1 MLMRFATWLRLNIDG
16 VVTLVIAATV
26 ILLEVLD
33 KTNASSN
40 LVSGA
45 ILLVLSLLAVTILR
59 DRNRVTR
66 LVQET
71 AAVRLL
77 YGAEVDQAQARARRT
92 SNRWIYKGG
101 TGTSARV
108 TTLPFFLDRAR
119 AEHQLMNLQ
128 VEILDPGNEQLCQ
141 AEALYRNSLQPG
153 GDANGRPW
161 TADRIRKQSYGTV
174 LACAW
179 YRQQSEFLSIDL
191 ALSPALTT
199 YRWDMSDEIVIVN
212 QRGSNTPGLQFE
224 HGKTQYSD
232 LAREL
237 AVSFK
242 QGRQIPLG
250 RDTELRPPTEPTIVQ
265 TRRLLDQLG
274 LGLPVMYTDED
285 VTEIVEYALRP
296 VNTF

>member
-1 MLMRFATWLRLNIDG
+1 MLRFVNWLRLNIDG
-16 VVTLVIAATV
+16 VVTLLIAATV

-33 KTNASSN
+33 KTNAGSN

-59 DRNRVTR
+59 DRNRIAR
-66 LVQET
+66 LVQES
-71 AAVRLL
+71 AAVRML
-77 YGAEVDQAQARARRT
+77 YGAEIDQAHARARRT
-92 SNRWIYKGG
+92 TDRWIHRGG
-101 TGTSARV
+101 TGTFLRV
-108 TTLPFFLDRAR
+108 TTLPYFLERAR
-119 AEHQLMNLQ
+119 AEHQLLTVQ

-141 AEALYRNSLQPG
+141 AEALYRNSLQPR

-161 TADRIRKQSYGTV
+161 TADRIRKQSYATV

-179 YRQQSEFLSIDL
+179 YRQQSEFLTVDL
-191 ALSPALTT
+191 ALSSALTT
-199 YRWDMSDEIVIVN
+199 YRWDMSDDVVIMN
-212 QRGSNTPGLQFE
+212 QRGANTPALLFE

-242 QGRQIPLG
+242 QGRPIALG
-250 RDTELRPPTEPTIVQ
+250 RDTELRPPSEPTIVQ
-265 TRRLLDQLG
+265 TRRVLDQV
-274 LGLPVMYTDED
+274 GLPLPSVYTDDD
-285 VTEIVEYALRP
+285 VVEIVEYALRP

>member
-92 SNRWIYKGG
+92 SNRWISKGG
-101 TGTSARV
+101 TGTSLRV
-108 TTLPFFLDRAR
+108 TTLKFFLDRAR

-161 TADRIRKQSYGTV
+161 TADRIRKQSYGSV

-212 QRGSNTPGLQFE
+212 QRGSNTPALMFE

-242 QGRQIPLG
+242 QGRHIPLG
-250 RDTELRPPTEPTIVQ
+250 RDTELRPPAEPTIVQ
-265 TRRLLDQLG
+265 TRHLLEQLG
-274 LGLPVMYTDED
+274 VGLPVMYTDED